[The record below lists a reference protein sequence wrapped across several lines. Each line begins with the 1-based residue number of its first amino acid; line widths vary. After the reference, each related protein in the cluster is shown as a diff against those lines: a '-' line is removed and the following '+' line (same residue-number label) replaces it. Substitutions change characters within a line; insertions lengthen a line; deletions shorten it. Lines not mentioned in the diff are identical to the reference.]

1 MSKRVMTAHGPGVV
15 VATDDIRGR
24 VQYQVEGDGFKVW
37 VSAASVAEFGQVEWE
52 NDTDKVDETNS
63 TTLPY
68 NPTPQFLPHGGEST
82 IQPTHKIDIDKR
94 TSPSDSLRFS
104 SVQDLQARLGNKYA
118 AIPEDVDYGSL
129 QARLDEDPYRLLS
142 DFRQRAFETRAGL
155 DPSLGQQMDLEAMDK
170 GLRTAAWADVRKK
183 AVRLRRTGMVDMEAA
198 NPSAI
203 VAMVTGD
210 HGIYETIVIR
220 GSVFTGSSAITE
232 WSCSCPWGDWA
243 FERQHTFV
251 GRLCSHAYASLLE
264 LQALN
269 KRKEKP
275 EGWRNTA
282 SVHTAA
288 DWSSIGGG
296 SNTFAEVD
304 GYSLVV
310 MKGGNTMYTWM
321 VLDPSDNEVAS
332 GKERSMGAAQE
343 SATSAVAGRTASVRT
358 AADGAKAVV
367 MNSNF
372 GKVVTVTDGDQEMSW
387 GVDAGPFTTD
397 EDVTEEVVRAELAKH
412 GYEDIPIIWSM
423 GFYGARTAADLGSM
437 SDQELLDHYDSFPEH
452 VDTDQS
458 DEFIK
463 VEDEVERRGLIDAMI
478 EAARHP
484 REDGKLSTEPG
495 TLGFDERHIPYR
507 RDKARTDVTAGNVT
521 AAGHFDVEIEENT
534 TFAGQTEYFV
544 YCDGSLVFET
554 RRSGVTALSTAEMI
568 ADKYRNATEYS
579 ELDGAIYVANAND
592 VTAFLDEP
600 TQGFGGT
607 GQRDYI
613 GTSAEELAGESYE
626 DIDGPDFNPV
636 MQNADDVVVAHVPD
650 NEAGTLVDV
659 MDPED
664 TVEAAFDEDGLTED
678 EVVARFQRSAGHIMS
693 EGSSG
698 GGDHD
703 IASAALAH
711 LRTAG
716 RTFTMAEQQAL
727 IDEEPVGGPVD
738 RSGLDLSGTHY
749 LS

>member
-24 VQYQVEGDGFKVW
+24 VQYQVEGEGFKVW

-52 NDTDKVDETNS
+52 LDEENVDESNS

-68 NPTPQFLPHGGEST
+68 NPTPQNFPHSGEST
-82 IQPTHKIDIDKR
+82 IQPIHKLDIEKR

-104 SVQDLQARLGNKYA
+104 NIEDLQERLGSKYA
-118 AIPEDVDYGSL
+118 SIPQDVDYGSL

-142 DFRQRAFETRAGL
+142 DFRQRAFERRAEL
-155 DPSLGQQMDLEAMDK
+155 DPMLGQQMDIEAVDS

-210 HGIYETIVIR
+210 HGIYETIVVR

-282 SVHTAA
+282 SVHTAYDYGDYATDDYQGWCQKNGVDPWDSSNVQKMMNSA
-288 DWSSIGGG
+288 DCP
-296 SNTFAEVD
+296 AEFD
-304 GYSLVV
+304 Q
-310 MKGGNTMYTWM
+310 NAADT
-321 VLDPSDNEVAS
+321 VLDWIYE
-332 GKERSMGAAQE
+332 E
-343 SATSAVAGRTASVRT
+343 S
-358 AADGAKAVV
+358 
-367 MNSNF
+367 
-372 GKVVTVTDGDQEMSW
+372 E
-387 GVDAGPFTTD
+387 
-397 EDVTEEVVRAELAKH
+397 H
-412 GYEDIPIIWSM
+412 
-423 GFYGARTAADLGSM
+423 YG
-437 SDQELLDHYDSFPEH
+437 
-452 VDTDQS
+452 
-458 DEFIK
+458 
-463 VEDEVERRGLIDAMI
+463 
-478 EAARHP
+478 ARHP

-507 RDKARTDVTAGNVT
+507 RDKERVNVT
-521 AAGHFDVEIEENT
+521 AFI
-534 TFAGQTEYFV
+534 
-544 YCDGSLVFET
+544 
-554 RRSGVTALSTAEMI
+554 
-568 ADKYRNATEYS
+568 
-579 ELDGAIYVANAND
+579 
-592 VTAFLDEP
+592 DEP
-600 TQGFGGT
+600 AGGFGGT

-613 GTSAEELAGESYE
+613 GTSAEELADENYE
-626 DIDGPDFNPV
+626 DIDGPDFNPA
-636 MQNADDVVVAHVPD
+636 MQNANDVVVAHVPD
-650 NEAGTLVDV
+650 NEDGELVDV

-693 EGSSG
+693 EGSTGG
-698 GGDHD
+698 GGDFD
-703 IASAALAH
+703 ISSAAQAH

-716 RTFTMAEQQAL
+716 RTFTFAEQQAL